1 MTKEQIKEFTFRT
14 SQANHSGLILVLTD
28 IVNTYINDS
37 IACYNQNDK
46 DGYMSNLE
54 LSLKA
59 LNELISCF
67 APSNPQAREVINLL
81 RYVYGRLVAGRAKR
95 KPCDFSVCLSMLAK
109 LRVAFERLHELDDEG
124 PVMKNTHQV
133 YAGLTYGKGTL
144 NESVESTNSD
154 KRGFWI

>member
-1 MTKEQIKEFTFRT
+1 MTREQIKEFTFRT

-28 IVNTYINDS
+28 IVMTYINDS
-37 IACYNQNDK
+37 IACYEQDNT

-54 LSLKA
+54 LALKA
-59 LNELISCF
+59 TNELISCF
-67 APSNPQAREVINLL
+67 APGNLQAREVISIL

-95 KPCDFSVCLSMLAK
+95 MPCDFEVCLSILTK
-109 LRVAFERLHELDDEG
+109 LRVAFERLHELDDEE

-144 NESVESTNSD
+144 NESIQSLTPD
-154 KRGFWI
+154 KRGYFV